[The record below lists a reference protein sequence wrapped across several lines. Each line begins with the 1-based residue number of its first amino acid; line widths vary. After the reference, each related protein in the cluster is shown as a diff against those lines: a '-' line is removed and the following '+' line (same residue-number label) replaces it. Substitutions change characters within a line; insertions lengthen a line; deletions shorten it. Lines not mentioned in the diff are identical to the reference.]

1 MLKKFASI
9 PFRFRL
15 LIEIAVIA
23 VIIGGYYY
31 LFLMPLQEKMAGLEK
46 EYDDLVF
53 KINDI
58 KPYALA
64 HDDFKK
70 QLEMMEEQFQIVLK
84 VLPDEKGYYLL
95 YDEAVG
101 LAEKD
106 GVKVTLFQ
114 PGGEKKIDNFHSS
127 VNFNMKME
135 TQYQNLVRYLYDINY
150 LNKIINLQNMQI
162 NVLKSKTG
170 ERFLDVSASLN
181 SYKFNSGSA
190 AQPAAKGNSK
200 NTKAARA
207 SKKEEDLK

>member
-15 LIEIAVIA
+15 MIEIAVIA

-31 LFLMPLQEKMAGLEK
+31 LFLMPLQEKMERLEK
-46 EYDDLVF
+46 EYDDLVY
-53 KINDI
+53 KINDVQ
-58 KPYALA
+58 PYALA

-70 QLEMMEEQFQIVLK
+70 QLAMMEEQFQIVLK

-114 PGGEKKIDNFHSS
+114 PGGEKKIDGFHSS
-127 VNFNMKME
+127 VNFNVRME
-135 TQYQNLVRYLYDINY
+135 TQYQNFVRFLYDINY
-150 LNKIINLQNMQI
+150 LNKIINLQDMQI
-162 NVLKSKTG
+162 KVLKSKTG
-170 ERFLDVSASLN
+170 EKMLDVTASLN
-181 SYKFNSGSA
+181 SYRFNSGGSADSA
-190 AQPAAKGNSK
+190 AKTKPVKAVKKGAK
-200 NTKAARA
+200 
-207 SKKEEDLK
+207 

>member
-15 LIEIAVIA
+15 MIEIAVIA

-31 LFLMPLQEKMAGLEK
+31 LFLMPLQEKMERLEK
-46 EYDDLVF
+46 EYDDLVY
-53 KINDI
+53 KINDVQ
-58 KPYALA
+58 PYALA

-70 QLEMMEEQFQIVLK
+70 QLAMMEEQFQIVLK

-114 PGGEKKIDNFHSS
+114 PGGEKKIDGFHSS
-127 VNFNMKME
+127 VNFNVRME
-135 TQYQNLVRYLYDINY
+135 TQYQNFVRFLYDINY
-150 LNKIINLQNMQI
+150 LNKIINLQDMQI
-162 NVLKSKTG
+162 KVLKSKTG
-170 ERFLDVSASLN
+170 EKVLDVTASLN
-181 SYKFNSGSA
+181 SYRFNSGGSADSA
-190 AQPAAKGNSK
+190 AKTKPVKAVKKGAK
-200 NTKAARA
+200 
-207 SKKEEDLK
+207 

>member
-114 PGGEKKIDNFHSS
+114 P
-127 VNFNMKME
+127 
-135 TQYQNLVRYLYDINY
+135 
-150 LNKIINLQNMQI
+150 
-162 NVLKSKTG
+162 
-170 ERFLDVSASLN
+170 
-181 SYKFNSGSA
+181 
-190 AQPAAKGNSK
+190 
-200 NTKAARA
+200 AARRR
-207 SKKEEDLK
+207 

>member
-15 LIEIAVIA
+15 MIEIAVIA

-31 LFLMPLQEKMAGLEK
+31 LFLMPLQEKMERLEK
-46 EYDDLVF
+46 EYDDLVY
-53 KINDI
+53 KINDVQ
-58 KPYALA
+58 PYALA

-70 QLEMMEEQFQIVLK
+70 QLAMMEEQFQIVLK

-114 PGGEKKIDNFHSS
+114 PGGEKKIDGFHSS
-127 VNFNMKME
+127 VNFNVRME
-135 TQYQNLVRYLYDINY
+135 TQYQNFVRFLYDINY
-150 LNKIINLQNMQI
+150 LNKIINLQDMQI
-162 NVLKSKTG
+162 KVLKSKTG
-170 ERFLDVSASLN
+170 EKVLDVTASLN
-181 SYKFNSGSA
+181 SYRFNSGGSADSA
-190 AQPAAKGNSK
+190 AKTKPVKAAKKGAK
-200 NTKAARA
+200 
-207 SKKEEDLK
+207 

>member
-15 LIEIAVIA
+15 MIEIAVIA

-31 LFLMPLQEKMAGLEK
+31 LFLMPLQEKMERLEK
-46 EYDDLVF
+46 EYDDLVY
-53 KINDI
+53 KINDVQ
-58 KPYALA
+58 PYALA

-70 QLEMMEEQFQIVLK
+70 QLAMMEEQFQIVLK

-114 PGGEKKIDNFHSS
+114 PGGEKKIDGFHSS
-127 VNFNMKME
+127 VNFNVRME
-135 TQYQNLVRYLYDINY
+135 TQYQNFVRFLYDINY
-150 LNKIINLQNMQI
+150 LNKIINLQDMQI
-162 NVLKSKTG
+162 KVLKSKTG
-170 ERFLDVSASLN
+170 EKVLDVTASLN
-181 SYKFNSGSA
+181 SYRFNSGGSADSA
-190 AQPAAKGNSK
+190 AKTKPVKAAKKG
-200 NTKAARA
+200 AR
-207 SKKEEDLK
+207 